1 MKSKGSFQSGQAL
14 IVIALAAV
22 VLFGFVGLAVDGTAK
37 FSDRRHAQNAA
48 DTAALAAALAK
59 VNTLTD
65 AETNPSISTTPE
77 ECPPSSPLTMADA
90 SDVCADLLTAGL
102 NRATDNG
109 YDGNPVTNTIEIYS
123 PPIIGYYSTVANSND
138 YVQVIITSHVKT
150 TFMRIFGVTQS
161 DNTVSAV
168 AYSKPGRNLA
178 EGAMIISYDPDPN
191 CSTGGTGGY
200 SVSVS
205 GNSTVNL
212 NGGGIRLNSDE
223 VCGFKIPNCADLNM
237 YGGTVN
243 SVVSNVD
250 TGSCT
255 FDPPFTPNINP
266 ELYLDIPADV
276 YWPNNWPAERP
287 PECSLTPAPPDPLG
301 VDMSDGFNPH
311 KGEWLIHPGYYE
323 EFPPTDLVGNKQH
336 IYMESGVYCID
347 PGGPSRDWD
356 LSWSPTDFVSLN
368 GSTVSNPSKT
378 NYNKYYAYN
387 PDGVTLYIKSGGGFT
402 LNANNP
408 TYLDSSTDGD
418 YQGYLMILEGTR
430 ASIETCSITGGN
442 DVNFNGMIFAP
453 YCNITINGGSDPTAE
468 INAQLIG
475 WDIKIDGTTTINF
488 NYNPNNQVRVK
499 RQLGLMK

>member
-1 MKSKGSFQSGQAL
+1 MRSTKLSEGGQAL

-22 VLFGFVGLAVDGTAK
+22 VLFGFVGLAIDGTAK
-37 FSDRRHAQNAA
+37 FEDRRHAQNAA
-48 DTAALAAALAK
+48 DTAALAAALAR
-59 VNTLTD
+59 VNILKD
-65 AETNPSISTTPE
+65 AETDASISTTPL
-77 ECPPSSPLTMADA
+77 ECPPSLGSP
-90 SDVCADLLTAGL
+90 SDVCAELLTAGL

-109 YDGNPVTNTIEIYS
+109 YDGNPVTNTIGIYS
-123 PPIIGYYSTVANSND
+123 PPIMGYYATVANSDD

-168 AYSKPGRNLA
+168 AYAKPGKNLA

-200 SVSVS
+200 SVQVTGS
-205 GNSTVNL
+205 STVNL

-250 TGSCT
+250 TAGCT

-266 ELYLDIPADV
+266 ELYLDIPVDV

-287 PECSLTPAPPDPLG
+287 PECSLTPQAPDYLG
-301 VDMSDGFNPH
+301 VDNTDGFNPH

-323 EFPPTDLVGNKQH
+323 DFPPTALVGNKQH
-336 IYMESGVYCID
+336 IYMASGVYCLD

-368 GSTVSNPSKT
+368 GSIKPSI
-378 NYNKYYAYN
+378 NKYHAYN

-408 TYLDSSTDGD
+408 TYLDSSADGD
-418 YQGYLMILEGTR
+418 YQGYLIILEGDR
-430 ASIETCSITGGN
+430 ASIETCSVTGGN
-442 DVNFNGMIFAP
+442 NVNFNGMIFAP
-453 YCNITINGGSDPTAE
+453 YCNITLNGGSDPTAE

-475 WDIKIDGTTTINF
+475 WDIKINGTTTINF
-488 NYNPNNQVRVK
+488 NYNPNNQVRIK